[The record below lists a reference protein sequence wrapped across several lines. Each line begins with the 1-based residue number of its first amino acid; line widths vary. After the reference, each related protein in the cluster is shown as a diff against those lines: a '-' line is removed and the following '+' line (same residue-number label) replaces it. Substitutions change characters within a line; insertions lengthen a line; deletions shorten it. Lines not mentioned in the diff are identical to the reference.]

1 MTGWPLVSVDDIA
14 DRSANAMATGPFG
27 SAISSRFFRPT
38 GVPVVRGS
46 NLSIDPEVRFND
58 QGLVFLDPEKAAEFS
73 RSVVREGDL
82 IFTCW
87 GTINQVGLLD
97 GTSEYTEYV
106 ISNKQMKLTPNPVLA
121 SAEFLYYLF
130 SGEEMQQA
138 ILGGAIG
145 TGVPGFNLTRL
156 RSLRFHLP
164 PIGEQREI
172 AAALS
177 ESDRL
182 AAQLKSLIAKKRY
195 VKQGLMQELLTGR
208 TRLPSFAGDWTTL
221 RVAAVSHLKARIGW
235 QGLTTEEYR
244 ASGSHRLVGGTDF
257 TDGRVNWNT
266 TPYVDKWRYDQD
278 PNIQLRL
285 GDVLITKDGTIGKV
299 ALVDRLPGPTTLNS
313 GVFVLRPK
321 QGAYDPTFL
330 FCMLRSRAFDEFV
343 AGLSAGSTINH
354 LYQKDLVTL
363 EFQVPPRIEEQAAIA
378 KVILDVDAELT
389 ALDRRLLSARNIKQG
404 MMQQLLS
411 GRTRLVSEIAA

>member
-1 MTGWPLVSVDDIA
+1 MSGSGSRRMGDLVRLTSGQSPSGFHFGATGHPYFKVDQLGKSTKYLTRAETPYVSDEVPIVPPGSVLIAKRGGAIALNRVRILNEPGFMDTNVMALTPTDELETEYLFYWLSYRGLWDIA
-14 DRSANAMATGPFG
+14 DVTS
-27 SAISSRFFRPT
+27 
-38 GVPVVRGS
+38 VPQINNKHINPLEICLPS
-46 NLSIDPEVRFND
+46 NR
-58 QGLVFLDPEKAAEFS
+58 
-73 RSVVREGDL
+73 
-82 IFTCW
+82 
-87 GTINQVGLLD
+87 
-97 GTSEYTEYV
+97 
-106 ISNKQMKLTPNPVLA
+106 
-121 SAEFLYYLF
+121 
-130 SGEEMQQA
+130 
-138 ILGGAIG
+138 
-145 TGVPGFNLTRL
+145 
-156 RSLRFHLP
+156 
-164 PIGEQREI
+164 EQRAI
-172 AAALS
+172 ADALGEADAHIAS
-177 ESDRL
+177 IER
-182 AAQLKSLIAKKRY
+182 LIAKKRDI
-195 VKQGLMQELLTGR
+195 KQGLMQELLTGR
-208 TRLPSFAGDWTTL
+208 TRVSGFAGDWTTL

-257 TDGRVNWNT
+257 ADGRVNWNT

-363 EFQVPPRIEEQAAIA
+363 EFQVPPRVEEQAAIA
-378 KVILDVDAELT
+378 NVILDVDAELT
-389 ALDRRLLSARNIKQG
+389 ALDRRLVSARNIKQG
-404 MMQQLLS
+404 MMQELLT
-411 GRTRLVSEIAA
+411 GRTRLVSEDAA

>member
-1 MTGWPLVSVDDIA
+1 MPLIA
-14 DRSANAMATGPFG
+14 PDHIESATGRLLDVRTAEQQR
-27 SAISSRFFRPT
+27 AISGKYRVDAGDIIYSKIRPY
-38 GVPVVRGS
+38 
-46 NLSIDPEVRFND
+46 L
-58 QGLVFLDPEKAAEFS
+58 QKAYLAEFPALCS
-73 RSVVREGDL
+73 ADMYPLKPKPGVDGSFIVNTLLGEDFTSFAVGVSMRSG
-82 IFTCW
+82 IPK
-87 GTINQVGLLD
+87 INRTELA
-97 GTSEYTEYV
+97 EYR
-106 ISNKQMKLTPNPVLA
+106 LA
-121 SAEFLYYLF
+121 VPP
-130 SGEEMQQA
+130 SGEQER
-138 ILGGAIG
+138 IGATLADTDALI
-145 TGVPGFNLTRL
+145 
-156 RSLRFHLP
+156 RSL
-164 PIGEQREI
+164 E
-172 AAALS
+172 
-177 ESDRL
+177 RL
-182 AAQLKSLIAKKRY
+182 IVKKRDL
-195 VKQGLMQELLTGR
+195 KRGLMHELLTGR

-257 TDGRVNWNT
+257 SHGRVNWNS

-299 ALVDRLPGPTTLNS
+299 ALVDHLPGPTTLNS

-389 ALDRRLLSARNIKQG
+389 ALDRRLLSACNIKQG

-411 GRTRLVSEIAA
+411 GRTRLVSEVAA

>member
-1 MTGWPLVSVDDIA
+1 MTDVYAPRSVTLGDL
-14 DRSANAMATGPFG
+14 F
-27 SAISSRFFRPT
+27 
-38 GVPVVRGS
+38 
-46 NLSIDPEVRFND
+46 
-58 QGLVFLDPEKAAEFS
+58 EFS
-73 RSVVREGDL
+73 NGLNTDKSAYGSGTPFANVLEVITHEELDESKIPGRVNVDRAAQNRYSVRHGDVLFNRTSETQGEVGLASTYVGERSVVFGGFVLRGQPKGDVL
-82 IFTCW
+82 DIDYSKW
-87 GTINQVGLLD
+87 ALRAPQVRRQIVSRGQGGIRANIGQRDLA
-97 GTSEYTEYV
+97 TVEIEIPSKSEQ
-106 ISNKQMKLTPNPVLA
+106 KA
-121 SAEFLYYLF
+121 
-130 SGEEMQQA
+130 
-138 ILGGAIG
+138 
-145 TGVPGFNLTRL
+145 
-156 RSLRFHLP
+156 
-164 PIGEQREI
+164 I
-172 AAALS
+172 AAALDDAS
-177 ESDRL
+177 ALISSIER
-182 AAQLKSLIAKKRY
+182 LIAKKRY

-330 FCMLRSRAFDEFV
+330 FCMLRSRAFEEFV

-363 EFQVPPRIEEQAAIA
+363 EFQVPPRIEEQTAIA